1 MYLEYWGLQ
10 EEPFKNVPDRNLF
23 YQSNPHEEALIRL
36 LYAVEHR
43 KGAAMLTGEVGS
55 GKTTVSRVLMNRLP
69 KERFEVTTIVNPDLS
84 SVDFVR
90 AILLEMEE
98 QADEDSKTILLERLK
113 NRLAQNI
120 QKNLITVL
128 IIDEAHLIKDPAS
141 FEELRMLLN
150 LQSNDHFMVTLIMI
164 GQTPLKEKIAN
175 LKPLKERIAIKYD
188 LSPLDL
194 KDTIR
199 YILFRLKKAGAERG
213 IFSKEAVKSV
223 YSYAGGIPLRIN
235 NVCERSLLIGM
246 MMKTQVIDKKIVDYA
261 IEDLE

>member
-246 MMKTQVIDKKIVDYA
+246 MMKAQVIDKKIVDYA